1 MTPSETYG
9 RVVREKCGS
18 EENQSAP
25 NIRISSLKQ
34 KKSHLICFLSSM
46 NFSLAFLSS
55 SVFLLPR
62 NTYSMLSKNATRDLE
77 LTAVA
82 AIALAV
88 SGLIRYPVRRHREKR
103 E

>member
-1 MTPSETYG
+1 MWVG
-9 RVVREKCGS
+9 RESVGAKHPDLITKTKMKTNS
-18 EENQSAP
+18 
-25 NIRISSLKQ
+25 KT
-34 KKSHLICFLSSM
+34 HLICFLSSM

-88 SGLIRYPVRRHREKR
+88 SGLIRYPVRRHRAKR